1 MLLVASVREALRL
14 DEESESPSGI
24 AAKLKQRRST
34 LPAVTH
40 VDYSARVQTVSAV
53 TNPRFYELLSA
64 FERRTGC
71 PVLVNTSFN
80 VRGEPPVCTPQDAFR
95 CFMRTDM
102 DYLVLGNFLIDK
114 KSRNGGLSRDCGT
127 DLNQPAVSRLA
138 HFRTSPSTLQRFGLT
153 IGFAFLLFG
162 GLLQFKH
169 RGASRPFA
177 LFAAVLLLCSAFAP
191 RWLRFIYR
199 PWMRLAGL
207 LRAVI

>member
-1 MLLVASVREALRL
+1 MLLAASLRAASRL
-14 DEESESPSGI
+14 NKESESPSGI

-71 PVLVNTSFN
+71 LVLVNTSFN
-80 VRGEPPVCTPQDAFR
+80 ARGEPPVCTPQDAFR

-102 DYLVLGNFLIDK
+102 DYLVLGNFLIEK
-114 KSRNGGLSRDCGT
+114 KSRKGAFQT
-127 DLNQPAVSRLA
+127 ADLNQPAVPRLP
-138 HFRTSPSTLQRFGLT
+138 HFSTSPSILRRFGLT
-153 IGFAFLLFG
+153 IGVAFLLLAA
-162 GLLQFKH
+162 LLQFKH

-191 RWLRFIYR
+191 QWLRF
-199 PWMRLAGL
+199 
-207 LRAVI
+207 